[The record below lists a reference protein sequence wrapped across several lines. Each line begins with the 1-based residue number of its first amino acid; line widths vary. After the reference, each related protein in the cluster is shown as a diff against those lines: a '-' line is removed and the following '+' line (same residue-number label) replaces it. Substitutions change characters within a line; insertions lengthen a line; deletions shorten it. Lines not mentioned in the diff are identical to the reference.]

1 MSRTGYKVANDRNRY
16 EVLALETERL
26 RLSVLRKSEASR
38 VNSYFV
44 KNRDFHKKY
53 SQTHTEDYFTVS
65 MQRKYLAYDY
75 NSFLDGTLVP
85 LWITLKETGEIIG
98 RVSFF
103 NFAFGGMMSCA
114 CGYHLDKE
122 EPCFCAGRYYLVMR
136 ARPGSAPMS
145 PREIRLGGPLFNSPS
160 GQLIPYLIR
169 RRDVLHAQLQGLI
182 TAGVPDRNLIIQVH
196 EDISFYE
203 AFIQERMKCHDSAG
217 SVQSD

>member
-1 MSRTGYKVANDRNRY
+1 MSRTGYKVAIDRNRY

-114 CGYHLDKE
+114 CGYHLDKDHTGKGYMTE
-122 EPCFCAGRYYLVMR
+122 ALKGAMAFVFDEYK
-136 ARPGSAPMS
+136 
-145 PREIRLGGPLFNSPS
+145 
-160 GQLIPYLIR
+160 
-169 RRDVLHAQLQGLI
+169 LHRI
-182 TAGVPDRNLIIQVH
+182 
-196 EDISFYE
+196 E
-203 AFIQERMKCHDSAG
+203 AFIVPDNEPSLNLVKRCGFHYEGRRISYMHINGRYRDHDAFYILEDD
-217 SVQSD
+217 VK

>member
-38 VNSYFV
+38 VNAYFV

-114 CGYHLDKE
+114 CGYHLDKDHTGKGYMTE
-122 EPCFCAGRYYLVMR
+122 ALKGAMAFVFDEYK
-136 ARPGSAPMS
+136 
-145 PREIRLGGPLFNSPS
+145 
-160 GQLIPYLIR
+160 
-169 RRDVLHAQLQGLI
+169 LHRI
-182 TAGVPDRNLIIQVH
+182 
-196 EDISFYE
+196 E
-203 AFIQERMKCHDSAG
+203 AFIVPDNEPSLNLVKRCGFHYEGRRISYMHINGRYRDHDAFYILEDD
-217 SVQSD
+217 VK

>member
-38 VNSYFV
+38 VNAYFV

-114 CGYHLDKE
+114 CGYHLDKDHTGKGYMTE
-122 EPCFCAGRYYLVMR
+122 ALKGAMAFVFDEYK
-136 ARPGSAPMS
+136 
-145 PREIRLGGPLFNSPS
+145 
-160 GQLIPYLIR
+160 
-169 RRDVLHAQLQGLI
+169 LHRI
-182 TAGVPDRNLIIQVH
+182 
-196 EDISFYE
+196 E
-203 AFIQERMKCHDSAG
+203 AFIVPDNEPSLNLVKRCGFHYEGRRISYMHINGRYRDHDAFY
-217 SVQSD
+217 VLEDDVK